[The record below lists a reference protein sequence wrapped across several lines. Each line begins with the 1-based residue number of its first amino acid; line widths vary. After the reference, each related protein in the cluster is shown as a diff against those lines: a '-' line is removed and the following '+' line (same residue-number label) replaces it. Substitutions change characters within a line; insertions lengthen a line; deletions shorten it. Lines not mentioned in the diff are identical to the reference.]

1 MHRRRCTTPRARP
14 FSKADIAARRRAA
27 RPFSDETVAVP
38 VGESRPDS
46 ADVPDAS
53 AAKAAVVEGLL
64 DRIAEIAHVDSE
76 RRPRFREEVRVLLQR
91 YEVET
96 LQNRQEHPK
105 REIAALGPVQVD
117 VRRLLKRLR
126 ARSKRLR
133 RSRRATAR
141 RLLKRLQSLPEGLRH
156 PLGAGNTETRL
167 VELIGATK
175 AQLAAAIDNVETQL
189 E

>member
-1 MHRRRCTTPRARP
+1 
-14 FSKADIAARRRAA
+14 
-27 RPFSDETVAVP
+27 
-38 VGESRPDS
+38 
-46 ADVPDAS
+46 
-53 AAKAAVVEGLL
+53 
-64 DRIAEIAHVDSE
+64 
-76 RRPRFREEVRVLLQR
+76 VLLQR

-167 VELIGATK
+167 VELIGRDVAL
-175 AQLAAAIDNVETQL
+175 AQWRHPQVDERLSEARTAQTAVTLRRHGSSI
-189 E
+189 